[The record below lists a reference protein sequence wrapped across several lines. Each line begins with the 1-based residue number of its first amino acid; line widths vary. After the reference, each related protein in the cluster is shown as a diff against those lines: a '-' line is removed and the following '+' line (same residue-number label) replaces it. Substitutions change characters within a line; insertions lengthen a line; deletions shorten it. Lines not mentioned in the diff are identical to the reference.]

1 MHCSGMLWHP
11 DVATQL
17 VLASED
23 DRLPVIQMW
32 DLRFATSP
40 LKVLENHT
48 RWGFSSWP
56 PAHLFFLSVVKY
68 TVISPLLWLSSR
80 GILSISWSQADSE
93 LLLSSAKDNRILCW
107 NPNTGEV
114 HDNNHVNSPEYT
126 PYLGTK
132 PWILTHVI
140 SCILG
145 HLWASHNEPVV
156 FWCPVVPKESSPAFS
171 CLIWWEDY
179 CVLCDGRELE
189 GSAAK
194 HSW

>member
-48 RWGFSSWP
+48 RWGQFHNFWCFIIWD
-56 PAHLFFLSVVKY
+56 LMMWILLILSF
-68 TVISPLLWLSSR
+68 R

-114 HDNNHVNSPEYT
+114 YNNNCCSYILSPR
-126 PYLGTK
+126 YLLSWRSFLWNQ
-132 PWILTHVI
+132 WILKVDCFGFRSFMSLPQQTSGVLM
-140 SCILG
+140 SSGAPGILPCFQLP
-145 HLWASHNEPVV
+145 HLMG
-156 FWCPVVPKESSPAFS
+156 K
-171 CLIWWEDY
+171 
-179 CVLCDGRELE
+179 
-189 GSAAK
+189 
-194 HSW
+194 

>member
-48 RWGFSSWP
+48 R
-56 PAHLFFLSVVKY
+56 
-68 TVISPLLWLSSR
+68 

-114 HDNNHVNSPEYT
+114 HNLNYC
-126 PYLGTK
+126 
-132 PWILTHVI
+132 
-140 SCILG
+140 SCIRDSAIVWQASKLLSYSTLLG
-145 HLWASHNEPVV
+145 
-156 FWCPVVPKESSPAFS
+156 
-171 CLIWWEDY
+171 
-179 CVLCDGRELE
+179 
-189 GSAAK
+189 
-194 HSW
+194 

>member
-1 MHCSGMLWHP
+1 MLWHP

-23 DRLPVIQMW
+23 DRLPVIQIW

-48 RWGFSSWP
+48 
-56 PAHLFFLSVVKY
+56 
-68 TVISPLLWLSSR
+68 R

-114 HDNNHVNSPEYT
+114 HDINNYHLCIRASASVQHDSFVAKT
-126 PYLGTK
+126 LC
-132 PWILTHVI
+132 VI
-140 SCILG
+140 
-145 HLWASHNEPVV
+145 P
-156 FWCPVVPKESSPAFS
+156 
-171 CLIWWEDY
+171 
-179 CVLCDGRELE
+179 
-189 GSAAK
+189 
-194 HSW
+194 